1 MATLKKPVLLCIL
14 DGWGIDENGKY
25 NAIKEAKTPNFDK
38 IMKEYPNALLE
49 ASGEFVGLPAGQI
62 GNSEVGHTNIGAGRV
77 VFQDLPKINKAV
89 KEDTLK
95 DNTKIV
101 KLIKTLKENGK
112 DCHILGLLSDG
123 GVHSHQNHIAALCK
137 IIASEGIN
145 VKVHAFLDG
154 RDVAQKSAKGYVLKF
169 EQDTRD
175 FDNIQIASIGGR
187 YYGMDRDKRWD
198 RVAGA
203 YNVIVNGVHGASVA
217 SDALSV
223 VDSAYKEDKTDE
235 FVIPFALEG
244 YEGMQDGDACL
255 IANFRADRVRQISEA
270 LFNPNF
276 DGFNRNK
283 FVNFSEKMG
292 MVEYS
297 AHLTNFMDTVFAPE
311 EIKNSLGEVVS
322 EAGLKQLRIAETEK
336 YAHVT
341 FFFNG
346 GAEDEFEGE
355 DRMLVSSPDV
365 ATYDLQPE
373 MSAEE
378 LTGKLLDA
386 MKSDKY
392 DLIVVNYANP
402 DMVGHTGIMDA
413 AIKACETVDTKLG
426 QLVDFAKENDWNM
439 LVTADHG
446 NAEKMFDDTNGQP
459 YTAHT
464 TSKVPLVFVS
474 NDTSSVKVKDGS
486 LCDIAPSI
494 LKLAGLDKPEE
505 MTGKNLIAR
514 SVSISL

>member
-14 DGWGIDENGKY
+14 DGWGIDESGKY

-38 IMKEYPNALLE
+38 IMKGYPNALIE
-49 ASGEFVGLPAGQI
+49 ASGEYVGLPTGQI

-89 KEDTLK
+89 EENTLK
-95 DNTKIV
+95 DNPRIV
-101 KLIKTLKENGK
+101 KMIKKLKENGK

-123 GVHSHQNHIAALCK
+123 GVHSHQNQITALCK

-145 VKVHAFLDG
+145 VKLHAFLDG
-154 RDVAQKSAKGYVLKF
+154 RDVAQKSAKGYIVKF
-169 EQDTRD
+169 EQDTKD
-175 FDNIQIASIGGR
+175 FDNIKIATVGGR

-198 RVAGA
+198 RVSSA
-203 YNVIVNGVHGASVA
+203 YNVIVNGANGGSVG

-223 VDSAYKEDKTDE
+223 VGAAYNEDKTDE
-235 FVIPFALEG
+235 FVIPAALEG
-244 YEGMQDGDACL
+244 YEGMQDGDACM

-276 DGFNRNK
+276 DNFERNK
-283 FVNFSEKMG
+283 VVEFSEKMG

-297 AHLTNFMDTVFAPE
+297 AHLTNFMDTVFPPE
-311 EIKNSLGEVVS
+311 EIKNSLGEVIS
-322 EAGLKQLRIAETEK
+322 KAGLKQLRIAETEK

-346 GAEDEFEGE
+346 GVEDEFEGE
-355 DRMLVSSPDV
+355 DRILVSSPDV

-378 LTGKLLDA
+378 LTRKLLAA
-386 MKSDKY
+386 MESSKY
-392 DLIVVNYANP
+392 DFVVVNYANP
-402 DMVGHTGIMDA
+402 DMVGHTGVMEA
-413 AIKACETVDTKLG
+413 AIKACEAVDSKLG
-426 QLVDFAKENDWNM
+426 QLVDFAKANNWDM

-446 NAEKMFDDTNGQP
+446 NAEKMFDDVKGQP

-474 NDTSSVKVKDGS
+474 NDIDNIRVKDGS

-494 LKLAGLDKPEE
+494 LKLMGLDKPEE
-505 MTGKNLIAR
+505 ITGKNLIVK
-514 SVSISL
+514 SVKICL